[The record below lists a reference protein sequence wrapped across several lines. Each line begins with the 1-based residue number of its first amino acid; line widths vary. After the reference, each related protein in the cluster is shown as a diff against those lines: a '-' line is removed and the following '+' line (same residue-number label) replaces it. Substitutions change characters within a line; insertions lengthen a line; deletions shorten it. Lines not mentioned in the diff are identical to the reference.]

1 MPEFLQQLDETWIF
15 WVQEHLH
22 NAFTDVIFPF
32 FTYLGEVGAIWIAV
46 GIILL
51 FFKKYRWWGGLL
63 LFTLLTSYIAG
74 DLILKNIV
82 CRPRPCQDFPQVPL
96 LIAAPS
102 SFSFPSGH
110 SLSGM
115 ACACI
120 LCRFHKKLGIPSV
133 LLALLI
139 AFSRVFLFVHYPIDV
154 LTGLVLGILWAWF
167 IWKGVQFTPLRHHY
181 HEERLTSPLSD
192 RYFKKGI

>member
-1 MPEFLQQLDETWIF
+1 
-15 WVQEHLH
+15 
-22 NAFTDVIFPF
+22 
-32 FTYLGEVGAIWIAV
+32 
-46 GIILL
+46 
-51 FFKKYRWWGGLL
+51 
-63 LFTLLTSYIAG
+63 
-74 DLILKNIV
+74 
-82 CRPRPCQDFPQVPL
+82 
-96 LIAAPS
+96 
-102 SFSFPSGH
+102 
-110 SLSGM
+110 M

-120 LCRFHKKLGIPSV
+120 LCRFHKKLGIPAV

-167 IWKGVQFTPLRHHY
+167 VWKGVQFTPLRHHY